1 MLFLLTLSDLFS
13 RLSSQDD
20 RILLGYTAF
29 CVAFFVLWTFCG
41 NSSSAVDAFGV
52 MVYSLERV
60 MRLAIGVGMTSAEF
74 INKCD
79 LIGGIDAMFK
89 SGDFSPYDIDIKNDK
104 DRMLFNIVDY
114 VFDIFTVAQ
123 DAFDAYYDFVENGDI

>member
-1 MLFLLTLSDLFS
+1 
-13 RLSSQDD
+13 
-20 RILLGYTAF
+20 
-29 CVAFFVLWTFCG
+29 
-41 NSSSAVDAFGV
+41 
-52 MVYSLERV
+52 
-60 MRLAIGVGMTSAEF
+60 MTSAEF

-123 DAFDAYYDFVENGDI
+123 DAFDEYYDFVENGDI